1 MQNDDTVMNDAD
13 ATSSLQ
19 LPSPLSL
26 SPRGLI
32 RARAAGLIPALIA
45 RLKKPVDSTRLKN
58 DALLLEKVLCDIDA
72 GLEFAVRGGH
82 APLSRLLSHAL
93 VLNNNNNSNDDDE
106 DDDDTALDTLANC
119 AALAMNSL
127 PSGWPSG
134 FPAPARLDALEAAC
148 ASPLIFDF
156 SSFADAPPVDA
167 DMLGRGDEIT
177 TTLLSRHP
185 PPLAA
190 PLRVFVRLVSPLR
203 ARQTSQEDVGFA
215 LWPAAIPL
223 SRWLVAHRGY
233 LLCNGSRRVLE
244 IGAGVGLTGI
254 VAALAASKKKDDG
267 ALTSA
272 VWLTD
277 FNPKVLDNL
286 ARNAQ
291 LNEPLLHHGGD
302 DNELAHFA
310 SEDGEP
316 RLRIARDDWS
326 QYKLS
331 GGNSGNSGSYDSSST
346 TSSTSSTSSPRICQ
360 QQWEPRLPSSSL
372 FDVILGSDMICSKS
386 DAEGVAALLAAR
398 LSPDGGI
405 AILLL
410 PPNDVRWGVDAFPD
424 AMTTAGLVFETR
436 LLSPIFLS
444 ATYPPQ
450 TFSHAQGLVEAEMTT
465 ASGYESRAQLFII
478 RKQK

>member
-1 MQNDDTVMNDAD
+1 MKDVD
-13 ATSSLQ
+13 ATSLL

-45 RLKKPVDSTRLKN
+45 RLNKPVFDTTTLIH
-58 DALLLEKVLCDIDA
+58 DALLLEKVLSDIDA

-93 VLNNNNNSNDDDE
+93 VLNNSGNDDND
-106 DDDDTALDTLANC
+106 DDDDTALDALANC
-119 AALAMNSL
+119 AALAMTSL
-127 PSGWPSG
+127 PCGWPSG
-134 FPAPARLDALEAAC
+134 FPAPARLEALDAAC

-156 SSFADAPPVDA
+156 SSFANAPPIDA
-167 DMLGRGDEIT
+167 QALCDVTAIT
-177 TTLLSRHP
+177 P
-185 PPLAA
+185 PPPTPPLPA
-190 PLRVFVRLVSPLR
+190 PLRVHVRLVSPLR

-223 SRWLVAHRGY
+223 SRWLVAHRG
-233 LLCNGSRRVLE
+233 LLLSNGSRVLE

-254 VAALAASKKKDDG
+254 VAALAASKKGDDDDDDDG
-267 ALTSA
+267 TLPS

-291 LNEPLLHHGGD
+291 LNEPQLHCGDSD
-302 DNELAHFA
+302 DNELTTFGLV
-310 SEDGEP
+310 DGEP

-326 QYKLS
+326 EY
-331 GGNSGNSGSYDSSST
+331 GSFDSSTPSSST
-346 TSSTSSTSSPRICQ
+346 PTSSTSTTIRN
-360 QQWEPRLPSSSL
+360 WEPKLPDSAL
-372 FDVILGSDMICSKS
+372 FDVILGSDMICSKA

-398 LSPDGGI
+398 LSPNGI
-405 AILLL
+405 AVLLL
-410 PPNDVRWGVDAFPD
+410 PPSDVRWGVDAFPN
-424 AMTTAGLVFETR
+424 AVTTVGLFFETR
-436 LLSPIFLS
+436 PLSPIFLS

-450 TFSHAQGLVEAEMTT
+450 THGTAQGLVEADMTT

-478 RKQK
+478 KRK